1 MDLINNSK
9 YKIIL
14 GSSSSRRKEL
24 LQMTGVNFSVKTISV
39 KEDFPSKLIGKEIS
53 EYIVSKKNEP
63 FKKIISDNEIIIT
76 ADTLVWFNNKC
87 FGKPKD
93 KNHAKKMLT
102 LFSGNTHSV
111 ITSVGFLTSKNF
123 EILTESTEVSYKDLN
138 KNEIDYYVDTVNPI
152 DKAGSYG
159 IQDWI
164 GMIGVEKIVGSYT
177 SVLGFPIPQV
187 ITKIISIIENDGQ

>member
-14 GSSSSRRKEL
+14 GSSSSRRKQL
-24 LQMTGVNFSVKTISV
+24 LKINGVNFSKLKTISV
-39 KEDFPSKLIGKEIS
+39 KKEKIFLQNLVGKEIS

-93 KNHAKKMLT
+93 KNHAKEMKLT
-102 LFSGNTHSV
+102 LF
-111 ITSVGFLTSKNF
+111 
-123 EILTESTEVSYKDLN
+123 
-138 KNEIDYYVDTVNPI
+138 
-152 DKAGSYG
+152 
-159 IQDWI
+159 
-164 GMIGVEKIVGSYT
+164 
-177 SVLGFPIPQV
+177 
-187 ITKIISIIENDGQ
+187 

>member
-9 YKIIL
+9 YEIIL

-76 ADTLVWFNNKC
+76 ADTLVWFKNKC

-164 GMIGVEKIVGSYT
+164 GMIGVEKIIGSYT